1 MPGGVYV
8 KMQCVK
14 VPLCELCKIERAIK
28 GKKYSAGS
36 CYIKLSAVDETVN
49 QLKKSGAIDSRYA
62 VLEPIKKI
70 NTDYFYIAVNKK
82 FPEFLQKYRT
92 TINLQIDTL
101 KNFVLDWHEDEKT
114 QKHIVK
120 AVNTVDKEISCI
132 EAQIEQEK
140 EIKRWYLAKMLM

>member
-1 MPGGVYV
+1 M
-8 KMQCVK
+8 
-14 VPLCELCKIERAIK
+14 
-28 GKKYSAGS
+28 
-36 CYIKLSAVDETVN
+36 
-49 QLKKSGAIDSRYA
+49 
-62 VLEPIKKI
+62 
-70 NTDYFYIAVNKK
+70 
-82 FPEFLQKYRT
+82 
-92 TINLQIDTL
+92 